1 MTQKAA
7 STKQRKETTKGNL
20 LVVSEPLPLPTEL
33 LVAGVV
39 LDPELEIK
47 RQQRMEELKAHLLRM
62 IAQGKGEAAVD
73 SVLVALIAMEREVDQ
88 LAWRVLRATRF
99 RFGRNSEKLSRE
111 ELAQLYLAF
120 GGDAATAATGQELPV
135 PACEQPEQVAEGT
148 KTDSDAP
155 ATEQPAA
162 EDKPKKKRKRVRS
175 MKVAANVERIVTT
188 VLVPESERQCSN
200 CGDEMK
206 TFDFIEHETI
216 KFVPAKIVVEVERRE
231 KVGCDCRKDAVTAD
245 RVNAPAVSRKVDA
258 SFLAKLIKDKTALGL
273 PLDRQRREF
282 GRLGL
287 DICDKTIQSYWN
299 YSTDLLEPVGLATLS
314 DVFAHSIVA
323 ADDTHLKTLDKSHK
337 NGIFRGHIWC
347 FVGTNGEVNGPEMVA
362 YGYTKSWEAAE
373 ISEWFSSINGF
384 IQVDGYAGYSVEVDD
399 EGGETR
405 VAVPDDRRLG
415 CGMHIRSKFQQA
427 LLSKDRRAAIPLKH
441 LIDIYAIEADC
452 KARCLSADDRLE
464 ERRRRS
470 LPLLEAFDGWVDT
483 IHPKLLPKSPLRTA
497 TTYAINQRPYFRRC
511 FDDGRFEID
520 NGRCERR
527 IRPFAVGRR
536 GFLFTGSVRGGE
548 RLAIAYTL
556 VDNCLIL
563 GIDPHV
569 YLVDIITKIE
579 SGWPLSRLSE
589 LTPANWFAQQAAQ
602 QRLE

>member
-20 LVVSEPLPLPTEL
+20 LVVSEPLPVPTEL
-33 LVAGVV
+33 LVAGVA
-39 LDPELEIK
+39 LDPELEIQ
-47 RQQRMEELKAHLLRM
+47 RQMRMEELKAHLLRM
-62 IAQGKGEAAVD
+62 IAQGKGESAVD
-73 SVLVALIAMEREVDQ
+73 SVLVTLIAMEREVDQ

-135 PACEQPEQVAEGT
+135 PASEQPEQVAEGA
-148 KTDSDAP
+148 KTDSDTP
-155 ATEQPAA
+155 ATEQPAV

-245 RVNAPAVSRKVDA
+245 RVNAPAVIRKVDA

-287 DICDKTIQSYWN
+287 DICDKTMQSYWN

-347 FVGTNGEVNGPEMVA
+347 FVGTDGEVNGPEMVA
-362 YGYTKSWEAAE
+362 YGYTKSWEATE
-373 ISEWFSSINGF
+373 ISEWFSSINGS

-399 EGGETR
+399 EDGETR

-452 KARCLSADDRLE
+452 KARALSPDDRLA
-464 ERRRRS
+464 ERQRKS
-470 LPLLEAFDGWVDT
+470 LPLLDALDEWVNT

-602 QRLE
+602 QRRE